1 MKKWRGGGWWW
12 WKTCCIKYEGGLSS
26 LSRLAFLTYASF
38 KILGIGLCKSDGDCI
53 GVLSKSPSEHPG
65 RFIFSLEGYSWFI

>member
-1 MKKWRGGGWWW
+1 MGGGGGG
-12 WKTCCIKYEGGLSS
+12 KHAVSTYTSIKYEGGLSS